1 MASGSS
7 GVADAGTAHGAEGMA
22 AGSPAVVGRVFT
34 MDDLA
39 LISQAQKQ
47 ERGHDQP
54 WALNNQALKCLR
66 WVNEDPVGVPT
77 CRRWEFDFAGL
88 LTIGVMDHD
97 VKGPGFSLTAAAC
110 VGQSQFWSPAQFLS
124 QLRSSSVEEFGLKE
138 HGVKQLTFECMPGS
152 LDKLRLLAAQQAGDP
167 FPAGA
172 TPPIWDFVLTRGDGE
187 QYALHPRHHKFKCD
201 VKKHS
206 GEVGRGTG
214 PAREK
219 IKQWKARTYDEVVM
233 GFYEEG
239 LDPARDEHRRKHL
252 ESQRKGGASSAAAG
266 PASAAAAA
274 SAAAGPSSAAAA
286 ASSAAPPP
294 WATPDRYRGYY
305 VYWHKDADAWAYHD
319 GHGWQWW

>member
-1 MASGSS
+1 M
-7 GVADAGTAHGAEGMA
+7 VTAIRVM
-22 AGSPAVVGRVFT
+22 SP
-34 MDDLA
+34 DE
-39 LISQAQKQ
+39 Q
-47 ERGHDQP
+47 
-54 WALNNQALKCLR
+54 
-66 WVNEDPVGVPT
+66 
-77 CRRWEFDFAGL
+77 
-88 LTIGVMDHD
+88 
-97 VKGPGFSLTAAAC
+97 GPGFSFSAATC
-110 VGQSQFWSPAQFLS
+110 VGQEQSWSPAQFLT
-124 QLRSSSVEEFGLKE
+124 QLRASSVEELGLKE
-138 HGVKQLTFECMPGS
+138 HGVKELTFEPMPGS
-152 LDKLRLLAAQQAGDP
+152 LDKLRVLAAQQAGDP
-167 FPAGA
+167 FPEFAR
-172 TPPIWDFVLTRGDGE
+172 PPIWDFVLTRGDGE
-187 QYALHPRHHKFKCD
+187 QYALHPRLGNFQCD
-201 VKKHS
+201 VKQYS

-219 IKQWKARTYDEVVM
+219 SNQWKARTYDEVVM

-274 SAAAGPSSAAAA
+274 SAAAGPSPAAAAASSAAAGPSSAAAA